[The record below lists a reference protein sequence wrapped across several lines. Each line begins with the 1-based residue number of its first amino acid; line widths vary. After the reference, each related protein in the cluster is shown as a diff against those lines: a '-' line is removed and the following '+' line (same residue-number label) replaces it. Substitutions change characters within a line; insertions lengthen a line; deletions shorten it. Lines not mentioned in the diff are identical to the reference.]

1 MLLQMQKMF
10 LELPRL
16 AAEQNLNVMQLLKNQ
31 KTIKQGIYDIDDQTK
46 IFDNTNYV
54 YNTDGYLIS
63 KIDNEG
69 ETTYTYGTL
78 G

>member
-1 MLLQMQKMF
+1 MIF
-10 LELPRL
+10 VYL
-16 AAEQNLNVMQLLKNQ
+16 A
-31 KTIKQGIYDIDDQTK
+31 YDIDDRTK

-69 ETTYTYGTL
+69 KTTYT
-78 G
+78 